1 MKNRFLLAIAVAVG
15 LVGCGNSNEEAAEQ
29 QGARTYENVRIT
41 RNADSTFSLKA
52 GDQTLGNITSVKI
65 DDAKPGDVNPFAVS
79 PGQDLQAPAQDL
91 CCNSCS
97 LSGGVLIC
105 TGCSVC

>member
-1 MKNRFLLAIAVAVG
+1 MKNRFLLAMAVAVG
-15 LVGCGNSNEEAAEQ
+15 LAGCGNSNEDAAEQ
-29 QGARTYENVRIT
+29 QGARTFEKVRIT
-41 RNADSTFSLKA
+41 RNADSTFSLKD
-52 GDQTLGNITSVKI
+52 GDQTIGNISSVKV
-65 DDAKPGDVNPFAVS
+65 DDAQPGDVNPFTVP

-91 CCNSCS
+91 CCDSCS